1 VKVTVSVG
9 GTWNAFRLA
18 EQLDRRG
25 LLHRLVTTHAPR
37 RGERIPPER
46 IAINPVPEILMRGPR
61 ALRLRWQI
69 GDYLKAVSFDRWAE
83 RYVRDCDVLAVWA
96 LFALRSMRAAR
107 RHGVRTVL
115 QRGSTHAAT
124 QWELLAEEYRRWG
137 HAAPPLDRRLLARQ
151 LQEYEEAD
159 YIEVTSRF
167 VLETF
172 LDRGVPRERLLHVP
186 NLGIDS
192 TLFHPAPRDTR
203 PFRIVAVGLSLRKGT
218 PYLVQAVAQLR
229 VPDLELWLVGGIPA
243 DLAPLLRTAGVAFR
257 DVGRLPHSALA
268 DVYRAASVFV
278 LPSIEEGLPQA
289 VLEAMAS
296 GLPVIITP
304 NTGGED
310 LIEHGREGLIV
321 PLRDPGAIADGLLSL
336 YEDEDRRRAM
346 GEAAAESARA
356 WTWDA
361 YGDRAVR
368 AYTGLAKGVGVAHA

>member
-1 VKVTVSVG
+1 MKVTVSVG

-18 EQLDRRG
+18 EQLDGRG
-25 LLHRLVTTHAPR
+25 LLHRLVTTHTPR
-37 RGERIPPER
+37 RGERISPER
-46 IAINPVPEILMRGPR
+46 IVINPIPEIVMRGPR
-61 ALRLRWQI
+61 ALGLRWQI

-83 RYVRDCDVLAVWA
+83 RYVQDCDVLAVWA
-96 LFALRSMRAAR
+96 LFGLRSTRAAR

-124 QWELLAEEYRRWG
+124 QWELLDEEYRRWG
-137 HAAPPLDRRLLARQ
+137 YAAPPLDRRLLVRQ

-167 VLETF
+167 VLRSF
-172 LDRGVPRERLLHVP
+172 LDRGVARDRLLHVP

-192 TLFHPAPRDTR
+192 TLFHPAPPDSR

-218 PYLVQAVAQLR
+218 PYLVQAVARLR

-243 DLAPLLRTAGVAFR
+243 DLGPLLRTAGVGFR

-268 DVYRAASVFV
+268 EVYRAASVFV
-278 LPSIEEGLPQA
+278 LPSIEEGLPQS

-296 GLPVIITP
+296 GLPVILTP

-321 PLRDPGAIADGLLSL
+321 PMRDPAAIADAILSL

-346 GEAAAESARA
+346 AAAAAERARA

-361 YGDRAVR
+361 YGDRAIR
-368 AYTGLAKGVGVAHA
+368 AYITLAAGQPIPLA